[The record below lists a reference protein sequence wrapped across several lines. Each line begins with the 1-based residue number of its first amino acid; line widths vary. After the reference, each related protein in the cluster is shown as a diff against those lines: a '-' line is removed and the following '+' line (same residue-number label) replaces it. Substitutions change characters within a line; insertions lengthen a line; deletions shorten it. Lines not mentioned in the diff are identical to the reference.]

1 MSWACA
7 SMKMGAKAMV
17 SAAPKRSIRGLHAV
31 DAHIHKAARCHIAVK
46 DVGVTMRED
55 IVVARG
61 VLAKA
66 DGGAPD
72 APDLLEGVLKLI
84 IGRIMQGAHRLE
96 RNNVRTL
103 GGVEDLLGLAAV

>member
-1 MSWACA
+1 
-7 SMKMGAKAMV
+7 
-17 SAAPKRSIRGLHAV
+17 
-31 DAHIHKAARCHIAVK
+31 
-46 DVGVTMRED
+46 MRED

-72 APDLLEGVLKLI
+72 APDLLEGVLILL

-103 GGVEDLLGLAAV
+103 GGVEDFLGLAAV